1 MAENEKDDQTPAG
14 EAGDTAGNANPD
26 GGTPDGGPSQ
36 PQGDAA
42 QAQGNSATEQ
52 GDASQAPQAAVLA
65 QYVKDLSFENPNAA
79 QTLQQLSQGE
89 QGQPRMEIN
98 INVGASRLGTEA
110 YEVEIKINAAAK
122 LAEDQTAYAVELVYA
137 GLMGIRN
144 VPDTVLEQFLLV
156 QTPHILFPFA
166 RRIISD
172 TVRDGG
178 FTPLMLEPIDFAKL
192 YQQQRQ
198 QAQEQMQASPE
209 QSGAGGIG
217 TIDLGE
223 TKGNA

>member
-1 MAENEKDDQTPAG
+1 MAENEKDDQTPTG
-14 EAGDTAGNANPD
+14 EAGGTAGNANAD
-26 GGTPDGGPSQ
+26 GGSSQ
-36 PQGDAA
+36 PQGDTA
-42 QAQGNSATEQ
+42 QAQGAPAQGQ
-52 GDASQAPQAAVLA
+52 GDASEAPQAAVLA

-79 QTLQQLSQGE
+79 QTLQQLSQG

-98 INVGASRLGTEA
+98 INVGASRLGNEA
-110 YEVEIKINAAAK
+110 FEVEIKINATAK

-137 GLMGIRN
+137 GLMGVRN
-144 VPDTVLEQFLLV
+144 IADNVLEPFLLV

-198 QAQEQMQASPE
+198 QAEQQMQAAPE